1 MFLPSALR
9 ASLALVVALALLMP
23 AAASAQRPST
33 TEAQPQ
39 RSATARGFL
48 WEAKR
53 GHDRVLLLA
62 AIHVG
67 RPEYVAMDGQ
77 YLQRVLEAQVVVF
90 EANIFDARASAEA
103 AQRWAMYPEG
113 TPGLEARIDAELFAR
128 IEKLITRVGGN
139 VPVCCRMKPW
149 MLANT
154 LVVLEAIRAGFN
166 PAYGSEAR
174 LYELA
179 RATGKRIIEIEG
191 VDAQLRLFDEAA
203 VDVQMDY
210 LRHAVETIESG
221 ASQAE
226 ITRLIDAWERGDSAA
241 METLVAELARGKR
254 PAERF
259 VVERIINGRHPK
271 MLAAIERFAA
281 SDQLH
286 LVAVGALHYFGP
298 RGLLQALRERGFALR
313 ALP

>member
-1 MFLPSALR
+1 MLLTIVLR
-9 ASLALVVALALLMP
+9 AGLGVVAALALLLP
-23 AAASAQRPST
+23 AVALAQRPGT
-33 TEAQPQ
+33 VPAQSE

-53 GHDRVLLLA
+53 GQDRVLLLA

-67 RPEYVAMDGQ
+67 RPEYAVWDAQ
-77 YLQRVLEAQVVVF
+77 YMQRLFEAQVVVF
-90 EANIFDARASAEA
+90 EANIFDARASAAA

-154 LVVLEAIRAGFN
+154 LVVLEAVRAGFN

-179 RATGKRIIEIEG
+179 RATGKRITEIEG
-191 VDAQLRLFDEAA
+191 VDAQLRLFDEVAA
-203 VDVQMDY
+203 DVQMDY

-226 ITRLIDAWERGDSAA
+226 IARLIDSWERGDTAA

-313 ALP
+313 SLP